1 MFNLQRYLIAIFLLT
16 CLLPLNAQDLA
27 TRLAATDYRLS
38 YDDTRTLAVDVQSL
52 AFFKDNEFG
61 SDQAT
66 GYTLPGFW
74 VQPRLMY
81 QPLDA
86 IRLEAGFHALVYN
99 GANKYPCYAYH
110 DIAQWK
116 GAQYQSGAH
125 ILPFFRAQAKLRNLT
140 FVLGDIYGGANH
152 GVMEPLMNPE
162 VNLTQDPEMGFQL
175 LYDLPRY
182 HLDAWI
188 NWQSFIFRESTH
200 QEAFTVGFSQR
211 IALTARST
219 SGRFD
224 PSKNRSTLN
233 LYVPIDV
240 MIQHRGGEIDDTSMG
255 AQTIDNAALGL
266 GVRWNVKGKVFNGL
280 TAEALALGCL
290 QQTGKLWPF
299 DRGWAASATVSADLF
314 GYPLHRA
321 HTSIDNCGQLRLFAT
336 ALYGKDFCPIY
347 GAPFFSTYS
356 TKTGGTFDH
365 VLTTHVGAE
374 WSHTFAHDYVL
385 GAKVDTY
392 LCSTGNESLP
402 DGRVRP
408 SAFNNNFS
416 FGIFFRCSP
425 HFLLKRFKR

>member
-1 MFNLQRYLIAIFLLT
+1 MKGLKHVCGAAIILLSCFSPLQ
-16 CLLPLNAQDLA
+16 AQDLA
-27 TRLAATDYRLS
+27 TRLVATSPRLS
-38 YDDTRTLAVDVQSL
+38 YDDTRTLTVDVQAL
-52 AFFKDNEFG
+52 AFFKDNEFDG
-61 SDQAT
+61 DQAT

-74 VQPRLMY
+74 IQPRLMY

-86 IRLEAGFHALVYN
+86 IRLEAGFHALVYD
-99 GANKYPCYAYH
+99 GAGKYPCYAYH
-110 DIAQWK
+110 DIARWK
-116 GAQYQSGAH
+116 GSQYQGGAH
-125 ILPFFRAQAKLRNLT
+125 VLPFFRAQAKLRNLT

-152 GVMEPLMNPE
+152 GLVEPLMNHE

-211 IALTARST
+211 ISLNPH
-219 SGRFD
+219 
-224 PSKNRSTLN
+224 PSSLHQKPSSLN
-233 LYVPIDV
+233 LYLPIDIL
-240 MIQHRGGEIDDTSMG
+240 IQHRGGEIDDTSMG

-266 GVRWNVKGKVFNGL
+266 GLQWDVNNKVFNGL
-280 TAEALALGCL
+280 TAEALALGCW
-290 QQTGKLWPF
+290 QQSGELWPF
-299 DRGWAASATVSADLF
+299 EKGWAASASVSANFL
-314 GYPLHRA
+314 
-321 HTSIDNCGQLRLFAT
+321 NQLRLFAT

-347 GAPFFSTYS
+347 GAPFFSTCS
-356 TKTGGTFDH
+356 TKTGGTFGH

-392 LCSTGNESLP
+392 LCSTGTETLS
-402 DGRVRP
+402 DGSVRP

-416 FGIFFRCSP
+416 FSIFFRCSP
-425 HFLLKRFKR
+425 RFLLKRFKR